1 MLLAV
6 NGTLMRGFELN
17 QSLVELGGKYV
28 AEARTAPFYR
38 LWNVGN
44 LYPAMLRDTQR
55 GAEISIELWEIPD
68 IQLAPLIE
76 KEPPGLTLGRI
87 TLENGRTVLGILAEP
102 YITANCEEIT
112 RYGGWREYLLKLSG
126 LEE

>member
-1 MLLAV
+1 MLVAV

-17 QSLVELGGKYV
+17 QSLVELGGQYV
-28 AEARTAPFYR
+28 ANARTAPLYR

-44 LYPAMLRDTQR
+44 LYPAMLRDIQR

-68 IQLAPLIE
+68 NHLGDLIE
-76 KEPPGLTLGRI
+76 KEPPGLTVGRI
-87 TLENGRTVLGILAEP
+87 ILENGRTVLGILAEP

-112 RYGGWREYLLKLSG
+112 QYGGWREYLLRLSG
-126 LEE
+126 SEE